1 MTIDAHHHLWRYCAG
16 EYEWIGDDMNALR
29 RDFLPAD
36 LAAELG
42 AAGVEG
48 SVAVQARQTLAE
60 TNALL
65 QFARAFPFIHG
76 VVGWAPLADSGA
88 AIGEVL
94 DGWAG
99 QARLRGLRHVL
110 QAEPEA
116 YFDHAGFNRA
126 LREVAARGLSYDL
139 LIHARQLPKAI
150 GWVDRHPSL
159 TIILDHLA
167 KPPAQGAP
175 PAEWRRRL
183 RELAQREHVFCK
195 FSGLVTEVPG
205 WTWTEAQLQPYFEV
219 ALEAFGPKRLMF
231 GSDWPVCLL
240 GSSYGR
246 WHSFVA
252 ACAAPLAD
260 AEREAVLGATCA
272 RAYGLAGNN

>member
-1 MTIDAHHHLWRYCAG
+1 MTIDAHHHLWRYRAG
-16 EYEWIGDDMNALR
+16 EYEWIGDDMGALR

-36 LAAELG
+36 FAAELN
-42 AAGVEG
+42 AAGVAG
-48 SVAVQARQTLAE
+48 SVAVQARQTLEE
-60 TNALL
+60 TDALL
-65 QFARAFPFIHG
+65 QFARSFPFIQG
-76 VVGWAPLADSGA
+76 VVGWAPLADFGA
-88 AIGEVL
+88 RIGGVL
-94 DGWAG
+94 DRWAG

-116 YFDHAGFNRA
+116 YFDHPGFNLA

-150 GWVDRHPSL
+150 GWADRHPKL

-167 KPPAQGAP
+167 KPPARGAP
-175 PAEWRRRL
+175 PEEWRRRL
-183 RELAQREHVFCK
+183 RELAQRQNVFCK

-205 WTWTEAQLQPYFEV
+205 WNWAEAQLRPYFEV

-240 GSSYGR
+240 GASYGR

-252 ACAAPLAD
+252 ACAAPLTG
-260 AEREAVLGATCA
+260 AEREGILGATCA
-272 RAYGLAGNN
+272 HAYGLAGNN

>member
-1 MTIDAHHHLWRYCAG
+1 MTIDAHHHLWRYRAS
-16 EYEWIGDDMNALR
+16 EYEWIGDDMGALR

-36 LAAELG
+36 FAAELD
-42 AAGVEG
+42 AAGVTG

-60 TNALL
+60 TDALL
-65 QFARAFPFIHG
+65 EFARAFPFILG

-94 DGWAG
+94 DRWAG
-99 QARLRGLRHVL
+99 QRRLRGLRHVL
-110 QAEPEA
+110 QAEPNA
-116 YFDHAGFNRA
+116 YFDHAGFNQA

-150 GWVDRHPSL
+150 AWVDRHPSL

-167 KPPAQGAP
+167 KPLAQGAP
-175 PAEWRRRL
+175 PAEWRCRL

-205 WTWTEAQLQPYFEV
+205 WNWTEAQLRPYFEV
-219 ALEAFGPKRLMF
+219 AIEAFGPKRLMF

-246 WHSFVA
+246 WHSFTA
-252 ACAAPLAD
+252 ACAAPLSD
-260 AEREAVLGATCA
+260 AEREAILGATCA
-272 RAYGLAGNN
+272 SAYGLPGNN